1 MRKQRQ
7 HQQPPPSL
15 QQNQQ
20 PKTPNQNALS
30 SPSLSNSNQ
39 SQSNKQKLI
48 SKTHI
53 QSKQDQFQVNSTV
66 TNSKPAPQ
74 IQILSRNSNL
84 NNPNSNANNKNL
96 ALSSLANTGNQTSSA
111 AFNAFS
117 SPQKSNP
124 PENYAS
130 LFKQQQQSSSTLNQ
144 NKSQNYQKNNSSL
157 MEILK
162 NSSFSNK
169 QTPQVPVGTTT
180 ELSPAPSSLPIPIAF
195 GFSSSSSSSRRNIL
209 LEQLGISSSSN
220 TVESNNRL
228 ASAANSLVFSQDFL
242 NSTSSLPVG
251 LHQSS
256 SSHHNNPLALLGLTA
271 QSVEQHL
278 LNSSNSTPAPPPPPS
293 QQNSI
298 SSDFEKFS
306 KLNKINKLRDLLR
319 ADGKANKHTFTNNNY
334 DLIEYFKSVCDENG
348 IKLNY
353 VQYVMSENAGY
364 YGEIFLESFRII
376 CEKNKKRKKCMY
388 FAYKNALELLCSSSE
403 LAVKVAPKQKRDANI
418 RLSQE
423 SAADFTSDSF
433 SYENNLSNGTSD
445 VDFEYELYRVD
456 SNQGIVRTSSNRHIV
471 NTVANIENESM
482 SLPPVLEDLFKNN
495 IQQQKNLQQ
504 NEQPTLHDL
513 NLMLKSMILPK
524 FGAKPQENTAI
535 TSTVGANGNSV
546 VSDKQNQSNS
556 AKETDENEND
566 DDDDDEKSE
575 GMDKRTKYLNLNIV
589 ITL

>member
-1 MRKQRQ
+1 
-7 HQQPPPSL
+7 
-15 QQNQQ
+15 
-20 PKTPNQNALS
+20 
-30 SPSLSNSNQ
+30 
-39 SQSNKQKLI
+39 
-48 SKTHI
+48 
-53 QSKQDQFQVNSTV
+53 
-66 TNSKPAPQ
+66 
-74 IQILSRNSNL
+74 L
-84 NNPNSNANNKNL
+84 NNSANSSTNKNL
-96 ALSSLANTGNQTSSA
+96 ALSALANTGNQTSSA

-130 LFKQQQQSSSTLNQ
+130 LFKQQQQSSSTSNQ
-144 NKSQNYQKNNSSL
+144 NKNGSSNHSSQNYQKNNATHNNSSL

-195 GFSSSSSSSRRNIL
+195 GFSSSTTAASVTPSSRRNIL

-220 TVESNNRL
+220 TTESHNRL
-228 ASAANSLVFSQDFL
+228 ATAANNLVFSQDFL

-256 SSHHNNPLALLGLTA
+256 SSQHNPLAVLGLTA

-278 LNSSNSTPAPPPPPS
+278 LNSSNSAPAPPPS
-293 QQNSI
+293 QHKAHLNSSA

-319 ADGKANKHTFTNNNY
+319 ADGRANKHSFPNNNY
-334 DLIEYFKSVCDENG
+334 DLIEYFRSVCDGNG

-353 VQYVMSENAGY
+353 VQYVMAENAGY

-423 SAADFTSDSF
+423 SSAADFTNDSF
-433 SYENNLSNGTSD
+433 SYENNLSNDTSD

-456 SNQGIVRTSSNRHIV
+456 SNQGIVRTSSNRHMV

-482 SLPPVLEDLFKNN
+482 SLPPVLDDLFKSN
-495 IQQQKNLQQ
+495 IQQQKNLLQ

-535 TSTVGANGNSV
+535 TNPVSANGNSV

-556 AKETDENEND
+556 AKETDENDND
-566 DDDDDEKSE
+566 DEDDDEKSE
-575 GMDKRTKYLNLNIV
+575 GMDKRTK
-589 ITL
+589 